1 MSNDHSH
8 TNTTQRA
15 LVFAFIINTVFLVIE
30 VSAALYANSLTL
42 LADALHMFTDSASI
56 LLAIAAAYFAQ
67 KAADELRTYGYH
79 RLEVLGGFLN
89 GLFLIGTVIYIAYDS
104 YTRLQNPSPIE
115 SEIVVIIIGILGL
128 VANLLAAYMLTDHQ
142 HSLNAKGAY
151 LHLLADAGGSI
162 AAIFAGTLIYFTG
175 LYIIDTI
182 FAIIISII
190 IFYSTKSLLQE
201 TLHILLQGTPA
212 HTTVTEIK
220 QTLEDIDGVVNAH
233 HIHIWALKSDYSAAS
248 VHIVVEDTANHKTVL
263 ETALSKL
270 QALGLSHPTVQI
282 ETKEFNENE
291 YDCYTET
298 V

>member
-1 MSNDHSH
+1 MSDDHSH
-8 TNTTQRA
+8 TDTTQRA

-89 GLFLIGTVIYIAYDS
+89 GLFLIGTVMYIAYDS
-104 YTRLQNPSPIE
+104 YARLQNPSPIE
-115 SEIVVIIIGILGL
+115 SEIVIIIGILGL

-162 AAIFAGTLIYFTG
+162 AAIFAGTLIYFTD
-175 LYIIDTI
+175 LHIIDTI
-182 FAIIISII
+182 FAIIIGII
-190 IFYSTKSLLQE
+190 ILYSTKSLLQK

-233 HIHIWALKSDYSAAS
+233 HIHIWALKSDHAAAS
-248 VHIVVEDTANHKTVL
+248 AHIVVGRDTAKHTTVL
-263 ETALSKL
+263 ETSLSKL
-270 QALGLSHPTVQI
+270 QALGLSHSTVQI
-282 ETKEFNENE
+282 ETKEFNEKE
-291 YDCYTET
+291 HDCYTET